1 MAMAMVA
8 YLVVAYTAAGAVGV
22 AALGIARTV
31 PVALVAP
38 LAGVLSTRASPERVL
53 VAAYVARIAMA
64 LLAAL
69 AVALGLPLVAV
80 FAAAALSAAA
90 GALIRPLHNGILPS
104 VAQTPRELIA
114 ANVATST
121 GDAFGTLVGPV
132 VGGLLV
138 ATAGAAATFTVAA
151 GVALAAALLA
161 GSARATANELP
172 RRSANARAALDVGV
186 QTLRSRRGAALIVL
200 GFGAQTVVRGA
211 LTTLMVVASFE
222 LLNLGDAGVGSLS
235 AAIGVGALI
244 GAVGAIGSAGRH
256 GRLAKTFCVALAG
269 WGLPIAFI
277 GLWPLALVAFV
288 ALAIVGLSNARL
300 DVAGFTLLQR
310 TVPPAARVPV
320 LGLVE
325 GVVGLGVALGSL
337 ASPFLIDA
345 FGIRGALLA
354 TGAILP
360 IVALL
365 LWPALSRVPD
375 IAIVPE
381 QQLSTLQRVTLF
393 ESLPLGSLE
402 ELARAAR
409 DVGFVDGELLMREG
423 DVGDR
428 YLVIRDGFV
437 EVTQDG
443 HLLRAVWPRRGRG
456 RDRAPARISAHCDR
470 ACARQRER
478 LRARS

>member
-1 MAMAMVA
+1 M
-8 YLVVAYTAAGAVGV
+8 
-22 AALGIARTV
+22 
-31 PVALVAP
+31 
-38 LAGVLSTRASPERVL
+38 
-53 VAAYVARIAMA
+53 
-64 LLAAL
+64 
-69 AVALGLPLVAV
+69 
-80 FAAAALSAAA
+80 
-90 GALIRPLHNGILPS
+90 
-104 VAQTPRELIA
+104 
-114 ANVATST
+114 
-121 GDAFGTLVGPV
+121 
-132 VGGLLV
+132 
-138 ATAGAAATFTVAA
+138 
-151 GVALAAALLA
+151 
-161 GSARATANELP
+161 
-172 RRSANARAALDVGV
+172 
-186 QTLRSRRGAALIVL
+186 L

-222 LLNLGDAGVGSLS
+222 LLNLGDGGVGSLS
-235 AAIGVGALI
+235 AAIGVGSLI

-256 GRLAKTFCVALAG
+256 GRLATTFCVALAG

-300 DVAGFTLLQR
+300 DVSGFTLLQR

-360 IVALL
+360 IVALV

-443 HLLRAVWPRRGRG
+443 HLLRECGPGEGVGEIALLRGSPRTATVRARGNVSAYELDRDAFIGAVTGHRVASA
-456 RDRAPARISAHCDR
+456 RAESLIE
-470 ACARQRER
+470 ER
-478 LRARS
+478 LAFGAD